1 MINLGVKKGLMTL
14 AALTLIGLFLS
25 TLGGLWLAHSAAD
38 VARHIYVSRT
48 APAGFLMQAVD
59 ALHRARQSI
68 LMAVS
73 EENETAT
80 QSHLKHMANLE
91 NELNNALN
99 AYVKAVPDQKAAIHS
114 LEGLILNYNQA
125 RDQSVMMISVGDLPS
140 ALENIKSNA
149 GPKFDKV
156 LAALTEIINTQ
167 TRAARE
173 DYKANEALLKTQSS
187 IQWGLALLTLA
198 IIAWSFFVI
207 IRSISAPLDRL
218 RRVMVDSQ
226 HSLDLTRRA
235 EVTRQDEIG
244 QTALAYNS
252 LMEAFQGML
261 GEVHASTR
269 VLAEMAGELSAAAQ
283 QAARASETQSESAT
297 SIAASIEEMSVSVTS
312 ISDHAQAAAQQSNQA
327 RSLASEGSA
336 LVTQLLMKIEHV
348 SGAVRHSA
356 ESIDNLGQRSREI
369 NNITRVITDIAD
381 QTNLLALNAA
391 IEAARAGE
399 SGRGFAVVA
408 DEVRRL
414 AERSAL
420 AAKDISTLIGHML
433 ASTTDVMEQMKREVR
448 DVDEEAAL
456 SVGTGKAI
464 EGISYAA
471 VNSANAI
478 SEVSAAISEQ
488 GTTSQDVARHIESIA
503 NMTEQNS
510 TAVAQTAQAAI
521 RLGAEAERLRS
532 MVVRFRI
539 A

>member
-1 MINLGVKKGLMTL
+1 MNL

-73 EENETAT
+73 EENEAAT
-80 QSHLKHMANLE
+80 QAHLKHMAKLE
-91 NELNNALN
+91 YALKEALI
-99 AYVKAVPDQKAAIHS
+99 AYVKAVPDQKAAID
-114 LEGLILNYNQA
+114 GLGRLIMEYNQA

-156 LAALTEIINTQ
+156 LAALTEIINDQ
-167 TRAARE
+167 ARIARE
-173 DYKANEALLKTQSS
+173 DYRANEALLKTQGS

-198 IIAWSFFVI
+198 IIAWSFLVI
-207 IRSISAPLDRL
+207 IRSISTPLDRL

-226 HSLDLTRRA
+226 HNLDLTRRA

-252 LMEAFQGML
+252 LMAAFQDML
-261 GEVHASTR
+261 GDVHASTR
-269 VLAEMAGELSAAAQ
+269 VLNEMASELSAAAQ
-283 QAARASETQSESAT
+283 QAARASETQSESAS

-312 ISDHAQAAAQQSNQA
+312 ISDNAQAAAQQSNQA
-327 RSLASEGSA
+327 RSLAGEGSA
-336 LVTQLLMKIEHV
+336 LVTQLLTKIEHV
-348 SGAVRHSA
+348 SGAVRRSA
-356 ESIDNLGQRSREI
+356 ESIDNLGERSREI

-408 DEVRRL
+408 DEVRKL
-414 AERSAL
+414 AERSAQ
-420 AAKDISTLIGHML
+420 AAREISSQIGHML
-433 ASTTDVMEQMKREVR
+433 ASTADVVEQMKREVR

-464 EGISYAA
+464 EGISHAA
-471 VNSANAI
+471 VNSAKAI
-478 SEVSAAISEQ
+478 AEVSAAISEQ

-503 NMTEQNS
+503 SMTERNS
-510 TAVAQTAQAAI
+510 IAVTRTAQAAN

-532 MVVRFRI
+532 MVARFRI